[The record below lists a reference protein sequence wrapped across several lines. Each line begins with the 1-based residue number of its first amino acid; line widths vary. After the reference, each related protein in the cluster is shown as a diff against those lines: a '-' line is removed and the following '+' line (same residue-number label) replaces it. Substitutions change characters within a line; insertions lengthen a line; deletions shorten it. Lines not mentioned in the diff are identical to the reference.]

1 MATMTKTV
9 LVVLVG
15 TEADTDAYQLLQR
28 ETAAAEAA
36 RAGVT
41 AEILM
46 APGFDHLRVIRKRLG
61 DAGAPPLDAIV
72 VEPASVTSMG
82 LLLKELKG
90 RTSLVLLNAWASEIE
105 KYAGAWG
112 GGLAF
117 GTVSTDQARVGQ
129 VQGRQVTALLPRG
142 GQVLC
147 VTGPQRSSA
156 AVERLAGLKSSLRG
170 DVALLETEAGRWMEG
185 DGILAFDAWYAL
197 NKTRRFTVDAI
208 AAQSDEL
215 AVGARSAC
223 RALVNA
229 AHREMLLTVPLLG
242 VDACPAFGRKLVD
255 SGELTASV
263 VMPATTG
270 EAIWS
275 LKRFWESGTPLPLKA
290 LVEPL
295 PYPPSSVAPAA

>member
-1 MATMTKTV
+1 MAKTV

-15 TEADTDAYQLLQR
+15 TDADTDAYQLLQR

-36 RAGVT
+36 RAGVA

-61 DAGAPPLDAIV
+61 DADAPPLDAVV
-72 VEPASVTSMG
+72 VEPASVTSMS

-90 RTSLVLLNAWASEIE
+90 RTGLVLLNAWAGEIE
-105 KYAGAWG
+105 EYAAAWG

-129 VQGRQVTALLPRG
+129 VQGRQIGALLPRG
-142 GQVLC
+142 GHVLC

-156 AVERLAGLKSSLRG
+156 AVDRLAGLKSSLRG
-170 DVALLETEAGRWMEG
+170 DVELLETEAGRWMEG
-185 DGILAFDAWYAL
+185 DGIVAFDTWYAVY
-197 NKTRRFTVDAI
+197 KTRRFTVDVI

-223 RALVNA
+223 RALANA
-229 AHREMLLTVPLLG
+229 AHREMLLKASLLG
-242 VDACPAFGRKLVD
+242 VDACPTFGRKLVD

-275 LKRFWESGTPLPLKA
+275 LRRFWESGQPLPRKN

-295 PYPPSSVAPAA
+295 PYPPSSVAPSP